1 MEWLQT
7 RLTQE
12 GFGHRSITGSMTA
25 KQRST
30 AIDAFSKDP
39 PTTVFLLSMRS
50 GAGEWLLVVEVV
62 GGKGRDLL
70 TAVLCA
76 PLIFRMFN
84 LRA

>member
-1 MEWLQT
+1 MDWLQT

-50 GAGEWLLVVEVV
+50 GAGEWLLVGEIV
-62 GGKGRDLL
+62 GGEGCICSLPSC
-70 TAVLCA
+70 VL
-76 PLIFRMFN
+76 FSFS
-84 LRA
+84 

>member
-25 KQRST
+25 KQRSA

-39 PTTVFLLSMRS
+39 PTTVFLLSMHS
-50 GAGEWLLVVEVV
+50 GAGESLLVV
-62 GGKGRDLL
+62 
-70 TAVLCA
+70 AV
-76 PLIFRMFN
+76 I
-84 LRA
+84 